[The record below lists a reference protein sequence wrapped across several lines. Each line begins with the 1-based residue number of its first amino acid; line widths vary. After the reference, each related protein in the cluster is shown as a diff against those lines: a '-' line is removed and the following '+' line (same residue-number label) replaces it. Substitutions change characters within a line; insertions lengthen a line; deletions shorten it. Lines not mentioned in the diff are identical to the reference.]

1 MATDPEDYL
10 NSGTQSVSFAPGQTQ
25 ATYLITIVDDNIR
38 EQSETIQPTLLSG
51 TQTRVGE
58 IGSASVTILD
68 DDSKE
73 SYNHDFED
81 STVECIHVTADFIR
95 CTTVISRRSS
105 MHVHLLLSKVFTF
118 LFCTALIVTIFKFI
132 TIIAVTV
139 LWSPMSY
146 VTIEDGSLLMSLTK
160 EGETTYDATVSL
172 AIYPVTGTG
181 MLIVIRCLLI
191 LNFSNM

>member
-38 EQSETIQPTLLSG
+38 EQSETIQLTYRY
-51 TQTRVGE
+51 TTRTRVGE

-81 STVECIHVTADFIR
+81 SSVKYIHI
-95 CTTVISRRSS
+95 
-105 MHVHLLLSKVFTF
+105 
-118 LFCTALIVTIFKFI
+118 
-132 TIIAVTV
+132 
-139 LWSPMSY
+139 
-146 VTIEDGSLLMSLTK
+146 
-160 EGETTYDATVSL
+160 
-172 AIYPVTGTG
+172 
-181 MLIVIRCLLI
+181 
-191 LNFSNM
+191 